1 MYQYLGAADI
11 LLYDILNLISA
22 VFLLVFNLTQIKK
35 KRLISSNASLL
46 LINYFQ
52 KKKKSKLL
60 SNINFW
66 IIIEIVIIS
75 LVQYGLAPNL
85 NDKFGEIVGTGD
97 NYFGTLFFIPFILLI
112 FYYIIG
118 VDPLKQTDLITPA
131 YPLALVVVKLA
142 CFCHGCCNG
151 IECSFGLYNHD
162 TGLFEF
168 PVQLVESGLALLI
181 FISLLLWRKKA
192 KDGTLFPTYLIMY
205 SATRFFSEFL
215 RSEPDVIWN
224 LKTYHIL
231 CIIGVIVGI
240 IELIIVLKFGN
251 KISLFYSERKL
262 SFKWISSISDE
273 IKFRYTRM
281 KKRMTKKD
289 QVTVHHNKRK
299 KKKKK
304 NRK

>member
-1 MYQYLGAADI
+1 MYQYFGSADI
-11 LLYDILNLISA
+11 LLYDILNLISS
-22 VFLLVFNLTQIKK
+22 VFLLAFNLTQIKK
-35 KRLISSNASLL
+35 KRLILSNTSLL
-46 LINYFQ
+46 LTEHFQ
-52 KKKKSKLL
+52 NKKKIRLL
-60 SNINFW
+60 SSIGFRTV
-66 IIIEIVIIS
+66 IEIVIIS
-75 LVQYGLAPNL
+75 LAQYGPAPNL

-112 FYYIIG
+112 VYYIIG

-131 YPLALVVVKLA
+131 YPLALAVVKLA
-142 CFCHGCCNG
+142 CFCQGCCNG

-162 TGLFEF
+162 TGLVEF

-181 FISLLLWRKKA
+181 FIFLLLWRKKA

-215 RSEPDVIWN
+215 RSEPDVIWK

-231 CIIGVIVGI
+231 CIIGVIAGI
-240 IELIIVLKFGN
+240 VELIIVLKFGN

-262 SFKWISSISDE
+262 SFKWISSIFDE
-273 IKFRYTRM
+273 IKFRYTVI

-289 QVTVHHNKRK
+289 HVTVHHGKRNKKKRK
-299 KKKKK
+299 
-304 NRK
+304 